1 MTKTIKNV
9 ICTFCGTL
17 CDDLEV
23 DVTDDGKTIE
33 QVKNACAIG
42 AEKFLHVSKPG
53 RVVLPRMR
61 QPDGTYKSVS
71 YDEAIDFTAKT
82 LIKSKKPLMYGWAST
97 NCEAQAVGHVLAEKV
112 GGIVDNCATVC
123 HGSSLLAIQ
132 DTGVPSCTLG
142 EVKNRAD
149 RIIFWGCIIHQN
161 DFVLVAPIPLKG
173 FFYFFYYLVNGLF

>member
-61 QPDGTYKSVS
+61 QPDGT
-71 YDEAIDFTAKT
+71 
-82 LIKSKKPLMYGWAST
+82 
-97 NCEAQAVGHVLAEKV
+97 
-112 GGIVDNCATVC
+112 
-123 HGSSLLAIQ
+123 
-132 DTGVPSCTLG
+132 
-142 EVKNRAD
+142 
-149 RIIFWGCIIHQN
+149 
-161 DFVLVAPIPLKG
+161 
-173 FFYFFYYLVNGLF
+173 